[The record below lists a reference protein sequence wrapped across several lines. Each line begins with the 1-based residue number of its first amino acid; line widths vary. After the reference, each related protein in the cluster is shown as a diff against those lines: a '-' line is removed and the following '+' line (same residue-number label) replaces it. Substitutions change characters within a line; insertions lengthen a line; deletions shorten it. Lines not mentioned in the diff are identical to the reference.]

1 MDKAFN
7 GSRKVCSIPPF
18 SFPVFGKD
26 TYREVTIGED
36 VDRRLL
42 VGWREAKVRNVSDAG
57 ANSNQFAEIISTKT

>member
-1 MDKAFN
+1 MASHPVESDRGRRTLDEAFD

-26 TYREVTIGED
+26 TYREVAIGED

-42 VGWREAKVRNVSDAG
+42 VGWREA
-57 ANSNQFAEIISTKT
+57 